1 MPLPALPKTLLAV
14 ALGGLVAATPALAH
28 HPMGGATPATF
39 VQGLLS
45 GLGHPVI
52 GLDHLAALVGIGLVS
67 SRFARGLTLPAFWI
81 VAMAAGV
88 GLHLAGAGLPATE
101 VLVALSVVAIGL
113 AASVRTTLPYGAVAL
128 LFAAGGAMHGYAL
141 GEAVVGAEAA
151 PIVAYLAG
159 LAAIQVALATG
170 RPASFEGAAQA
181 VREVLGP
188 SLQAA
193 GVSPDAVALVDG
205 SGLSRLNRLQP
216 AAVSRLLARAAA
228 DDGSADVE
236 RLQPVLSGLPVGGFS
251 GTLEDRYRESA
262 AALPAAGVL
271 RAKTGTLE
279 GVSALAGLLRT
290 ADGRLLA
297 FDLTA
302 DAVPPGANRQAE
314 AALDALAG
322 ALAGCGCR

>member
-141 GEAVVGAEAA
+141 GETVVGAEAA

-170 RPASFEGAAQA
+170 IAFAARRLSSGSFLAPALRLR
-181 VREVLGP
+181 V
-188 SLQAA
+188 A
-193 GVSPDAVALVDG
+193 GLAVAATGV
-205 SGLSRLNRLQP
+205 
-216 AAVSRLLARAAA
+216 
-228 DDGSADVE
+228 
-236 RLQPVLSGLPVGGFS
+236 
-251 GTLEDRYRESA
+251 
-262 AALPAAGVL
+262 AAL
-271 RAKTGTLE
+271 
-279 GVSALAGLLRT
+279 ALSLP
-290 ADGRLLA
+290 DLA
-297 FDLTA
+297 
-302 DAVPPGANRQAE
+302 
-314 AALDALAG
+314 
-322 ALAGCGCR
+322 